1 MRHCGESPSG
11 ELLKAFGEFNRGDWF
26 ECHETLEDLWVGEE
40 GEMRDFYQGLLQMA
54 VALHHWRDGNFRGAQ
69 LLLEGGTSYLQRVQ
83 PVCQRIDVAGLI
95 IAAGRFHEA
104 LTVLGPDRMQEVD
117 ESLIPRLVLAP
128 SCRTA
133 GEPVNN

>member
-40 GEMRDFYQGLLQMA
+40 GEMRDFYQGL
-54 VALHHWRDGNFRGAQ
+54 R
-69 LLLEGGTSYLQRVQ
+69 LEGGTNYLQRVQ

-95 IAAGRFHEA
+95 IAAGRFHDA
-104 LTVLGPDRMQEVD
+104 LAALGPDRMQEAA
-117 ESLIPRLVLAP
+117 ESLIPRLVLVP
-128 SCRTA
+128 SSQTA
-133 GEPVNN
+133 GEPANE